1 MQPAHLFTKA
11 PGTFGW
17 GSLGGSCKGRGGGDR
32 RRWGRWD
39 GMGWDPHCQWLC
51 SSQKCLLWD
60 LTFSYLNVLLFC
72 NHNRIHYID
81 NNTVKMKQ

>member
-17 GSLGGSCKGRGGGDR
+17 GSLGGSCKGRGGGDG

-39 GMGWDPHCQWLC
+39 GMGSTL
-51 SSQKCLLWD
+51 SMAVFFTEMLVMD
-60 LTFSYLNVLLFC
+60 LTFSNLNVLLFC
-72 NHNRIHYID
+72 NHNRFH
-81 NNTVKMKQ
+81 